1 MKKAILTLALL
12 ASTVAFG
19 STPDASTPWSELSRN
34 SRVIYEMPQFQLS
47 YGWFM
52 TAPSLCVD
60 GDMLRSKKPK
70 QDCTRWTGRDNDRCV
85 DYRMVYPKVAIEGTK
100 ERCVRWTGRDQDRC
114 VEWETY
120 EYKLPLSYDIPV
132 YRRVSGGRDGD
143 DMDRSRRGRPL
154 FVKNY
159 TITDCE

>member
-1 MKKAILTLALL
+1 MKNAILTLALL

-19 STPDASTPWSELSRN
+19 GTPDASTPWSELSRMH
-34 SRVIYEMPQFQLS
+34 RVIYEMPQFAMS

-52 TAPSLCVD
+52 RAPSVCID
-60 GDMLRSKKPK
+60 GEKLRSKKPK
-70 QDCTRWTGRDNDRCV
+70 QKCVSWSGGDNDRC
-85 DYRMVYPKVAIEGTK
+85 DEYITVYPSTAIEGTK
-100 ERCVRWTGRDQDRC
+100 ERCVRWVGRDQDRC

-132 YRRVSGGRDGD
+132 YRRVNGGRDGD
-143 DMDRSRRGRPL
+143 DMDRSRMRRPL

-159 TITDCE
+159 TITACK